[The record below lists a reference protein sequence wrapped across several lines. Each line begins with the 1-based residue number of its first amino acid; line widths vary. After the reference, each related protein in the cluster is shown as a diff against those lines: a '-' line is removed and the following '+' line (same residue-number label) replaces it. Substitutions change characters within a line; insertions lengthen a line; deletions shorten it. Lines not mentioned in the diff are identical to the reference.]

1 MSAPQYVPTNL
12 TEAPRRGL
20 DLPAP
25 DTWLPPDETHL
36 GPRPA
41 ELGPKQPRGD
51 RLGSPGPDQGFALRL
66 ARRFEGKL
74 TLSDGEDEADALLG
88 AVFVALKRAS
98 LFGRAPVIH
107 DVRVALTLWGF
118 LGDGPA
124 SAPAPADL
132 VAARRPL
139 FQGAR
144 SWHHY
149 VDQRR
154 IVDAVP
160 ESTLR
165 LTPDQ
170 VAEAVRG
177 DGWRSVLHLP

>member
-1 MSAPQYVPTNL
+1 VAAPEYVPTNL

-25 DTWLPPDETHL
+25 DTWIPPDERVL

-41 ELGPKQPRGD
+41 ELGPEQPRGT
-51 RLGSPGPDQGFALRL
+51 RLGSPGPDQGYALRL

-74 TLSDGEDEADALLG
+74 VLTDGEDEDDALQV
-88 AVFVALKRAS
+88 AVLVALKRAS

-107 DVRVALTLWGF
+107 DLRVALTVWGF
-118 LGDGPA
+118 LDK
-124 SAPAPADL
+124 APADL
-132 VAARRPL
+132 VAARRGL
-139 FQGAR
+139 FQGAS

-149 VDQRR
+149 SEQRR

-160 ESTLR
+160 DDVL
-165 LTPDQ
+165 LMTPDQ
-170 VAEAVRG
+170 AAEAVRG
-177 DGWRSVLHLP
+177 DGWRSVLRLPTS